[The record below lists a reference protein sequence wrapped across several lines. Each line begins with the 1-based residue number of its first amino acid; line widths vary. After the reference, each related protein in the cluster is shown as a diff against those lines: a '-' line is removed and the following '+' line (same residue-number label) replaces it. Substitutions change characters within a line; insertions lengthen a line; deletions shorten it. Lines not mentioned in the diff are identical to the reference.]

1 MHNYIKNS
9 ELYQKKVKLQKVTCT
24 NKNIIYFA
32 LANFKNWGKKTL
44 IFCFV
49 FIYTNSISKE

>member
-9 ELYQKKVKLQKVTCT
+9 ELYQKKVKIQKVTCT

-32 LANFKNWGKKTL
+32 LANFKNWGEKNPHIL
-44 IFCFV
+44 FCV
-49 FIYTNSISKE
+49 YIHKLNQ